1 MAYCPKNKLLFYKKV
16 VDLVNKHFIP
26 DITTYAGIWRRYI
39 KPAYPMSYRTFMKI
53 MAMPVDRML
62 KELEEE
68 ENTNVEPK

>member
-1 MAYCPKNKLLFYKKV
+1 
-16 VDLVNKHFIP
+16 
-26 DITTYAGIWRRYI
+26 
-39 KPAYPMSYRTFMKI
+39 MSYRTFMKI